1 MENKLTD
8 ERKEILSIIQEY
20 SNALELLDNYD
31 HQVVTRPEEKEIM
44 ISVIMN
50 FLQW

>member
-31 HQVVTRPEEKEIM
+31 HQVVTRPEIENLDTYV
-44 ISVIMN
+44 IS
-50 FLQW
+50 